1 MGWGSPHASPMWTS
15 TADQLALLEAEW
27 QQPSTRFRNFPLIAR
42 YHAATQVDPAY
53 HRLDDQTWTDL
64 NGDDLFALLD
74 GTTSRVGQQ
83 CLYHRLRTPL
93 NDAPALQ
100 AFDEATRAFA
110 EPAARGPALLAL
122 HRLASTEAYYLTDL
136 LAGHALPALPWAAA
150 APALVLLLVAT
161 VVGGFWQPALWLL
174 TAALFL
180 GYTVLH
186 YWYRGRIIAGV
197 RPMLQLGSLH
207 RAGRDLAR
215 SVAGPVPL
223 LSQLA
228 GPLAQLGSIAN
239 KVAFLQAESKL
250 QSDVAALPW
259 LLLQYLKIVLLLD
272 FIVYHNCRQQMQ
284 THAGAIRAVFK
295 AVGYVDCAVAVAG
308 FRARHLH
315 CAPQFAAAGAGLH
328 FTAAYNPLVPGCV
341 PNDLVVG
348 AASVLLTGSNMS
360 GKTTFMRTIGLN
372 ALLAQTI
379 ATCPAAAYT
388 APFRR
393 VVSSINLADSLTEGK
408 SYYFAEAET
417 VLGFIQATEA
427 SADSYLFIL
436 DELFKGTNTV
446 ERIAATQAVL
456 AYLQPRSL
464 VVASTHD
471 GELGELLHPA
481 FTEYHFSETVT
492 ETDWFF
498 DYQLKPGPLTTR
510 NAIRLLA
517 RAGYPASIVQAA
529 LALSRTLDTA
539 DNATAPVAPPGA

>member
-1 MGWGSPHASPMWTS
+1 MWNS
-15 TADQLALLEAEW
+15 TADQLVLLEAEW
-27 QQPSTRFRNFPLIAR
+27 RQPSPRFRNFPLIAR
-42 YHAATQVDPAY
+42 YHAATQAEPAY

-93 NDAPALQ
+93 NDGPALQ
-100 AFDEATRAFA
+100 AFDEAARAFA
-110 EPAARGPALLAL
+110 EPLARGPALLAL
-122 HRLASTEAYYLTDL
+122 HRLASTEAYYLADL
-136 LAGHALPALPWAAA
+136 LAGHALPALTWTAA

-161 VVGGFWQPALWLL
+161 VVGGFWQPGLWLL
-174 TAALFL
+174 TAGLFL
-180 GYTVLH
+180 LH
-186 YWYRGRIIAGV
+186 TILHIKYSSWVAAGV
-197 RPMLQLGSLH
+197 RPVLQLGSLYK
-207 RAGRDLAR
+207 AGRDL
-215 SVAGPVPL
+215 GKLNLPLVPL
-223 LSQLA
+223 CTLAEPLRRLS
-228 GPLAQLGSIAN
+228 GIVN
-239 KVAFLQAESKL
+239 KVSFLQVEGQL
-250 QSDVAALPW
+250 QEGIAALPW
-259 LLLQYLKIVLLLD
+259 VVLQYVKIVLLLD
-272 FIVYHNCRQQMQ
+272 FIVYHNCRRDVKQ
-284 THAGAIRAVFK
+284 HAGAIRAVYE
-295 AVGYVDCAVAVAG
+295 AVGYTDCAVAVAG
-308 FRARHLH
+308 FRARYPH
-315 CAPQFAAAGAGLH
+315 CAPDFTAAGTGLQ

-417 VLGFIQATEA
+417 VLGFIQAAEA
-427 SADSYLFIL
+427 SADCYLFIL

-492 ETDWFF
+492 ETEWFF

>member
-1 MGWGSPHASPMWTS
+1 
-15 TADQLALLEAEW
+15 
-27 QQPSTRFRNFPLIAR
+27 
-42 YHAATQVDPAY
+42 
-53 HRLDDQTWTDL
+53 
-64 NGDDLFALLD
+64 
-74 GTTSRVGQQ
+74 
-83 CLYHRLRTPL
+83 
-93 NDAPALQ
+93 
-100 AFDEATRAFA
+100 
-110 EPAARGPALLAL
+110 
-122 HRLASTEAYYLTDL
+122 
-136 LAGHALPALPWAAA
+136 
-150 APALVLLLVAT
+150 
-161 VVGGFWQPALWLL
+161 
-174 TAALFL
+174 
-180 GYTVLH
+180 
-186 YWYRGRIIAGV
+186 
-197 RPMLQLGSLH
+197 
-207 RAGRDLAR
+207 
-215 SVAGPVPL
+215 
-223 LSQLA
+223 
-228 GPLAQLGSIAN
+228 
-239 KVAFLQAESKL
+239 
-250 QSDVAALPW
+250 
-259 LLLQYLKIVLLLD
+259 
-272 FIVYHNCRQQMQ
+272 
-284 THAGAIRAVFK
+284 
-295 AVGYVDCAVAVAG
+295 
-308 FRARHLH
+308 
-315 CAPQFAAAGAGLH
+315 
-328 FTAAYNPLVPGCV
+328 V

-379 ATCPAAAYT
+379 ATCPAVAYT
-388 APFRR
+388 SPFRR
-393 VVSSINLADSLTEGK
+393 VVSNINLADSLTEGK